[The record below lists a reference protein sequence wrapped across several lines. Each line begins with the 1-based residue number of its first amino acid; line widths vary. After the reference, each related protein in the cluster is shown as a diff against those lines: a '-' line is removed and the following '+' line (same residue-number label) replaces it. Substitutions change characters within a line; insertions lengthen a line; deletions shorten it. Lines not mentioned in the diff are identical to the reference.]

1 MPLPL
6 GIANRLPI
14 RVRVAIALVAATG
27 LAVAAMLAGAAH
39 SHRAEEIEQAR
50 AFAESVNQLVLAGL
64 TGFMIAGV
72 PDRRGVFL
80 DQIEQAND
88 VRGLRVLRGE
98 AVDRQYGASP
108 LSTRPTDPAELQV
121 IATGK
126 AFHEVRRDGEHEY
139 LKAVMPTLALRDSLG
154 KNCLG
159 CHLVPEGTVLG
170 AVTLEISLDRMNAAT
185 ASFLR
190 QMALIALAILVPLA
204 LLVHFTVRRT
214 VSRPLEAL
222 AGSLDD
228 IASGQVDLRR
238 RLSVDGDDEIAR
250 ARAAFNRVLGKADAM
265 TRSERIAAD
274 VFENAI
280 EGIVVTDVEARIVR
294 VNPSFTTTTGY
305 SAEEAIGQRPSL
317 LKSGRHDES
326 FYREFWSALMTK
338 GEWQGEIWN
347 RRKNG
352 EVYPERLNI
361 SSVRGADGRIQ
372 NYVAIFADI
381 TEHKRQEAL
390 ITHQARH
397 DSLTG
402 LPNRLV
408 FKDRLE
414 RAIVAAR
421 RATGQLAVLFLDLD
435 RFKQIND
442 SLGHDAGDEL
452 LRQVAQRLR
461 GAVRESDT
469 VSRLGGDEFTL
480 LLPQVDGAAG
490 AGRVAETVLE
500 AVRRP
505 YRLGE
510 RDLRVTTSVGVALGP
525 DHGDD
530 AETLMK
536 HADTAMYHAK
546 EQGRAGYRIYDA
558 ELGARLDRR
567 LRFSEELQRALEEG
581 ELRAYYQ
588 PQISLDTGA
597 MTGVEAVLRWQHPGK
612 GLLGPSDFAGLAD
625 ETGLL
630 LPVGEWLLRE
640 ACSQV
645 ARWLAE
651 GRDLVL
657 TVNVLPRQFHHEG
670 LAASVARVLAE
681 TGLAPARL
689 ELDIDES
696 LAMRDVE
703 RTIAILRSL
712 AALGVRLA
720 IAEFGQGLH
729 ASVGD
734 LRRMPID
741 AVKVA
746 RAVVRDVAD
755 DPDGF
760 RSVSILAALG
770 RQDRLEVVA
779 VGVETSEQLE
789 ILRRMRCDNAKGRY
803 LGEALPA
810 SSISALAAT

>member
-1 MPLPL
+1 MPF
-6 GIANRLPI
+6 ASTFAQRLTI
-14 RVRVAIALVAATG
+14 RVRVALALVATTG

-98 AVDRQYGASP
+98 AVDRQFGASA
-108 LSTRPTDPAELQV
+108 LSTRSTDPAEQEV
-121 IATGK
+121 IRTGK
-126 AFHEVRRDGEHEY
+126 ALYEVRRGGEHEY

-185 ASFLR
+185 AVFLR
-190 QMALIALAILVPLA
+190 DMTALALAILVPIA
-204 LLVHFTVRRT
+204 LLVYLTVRRS

-222 AGSLDD
+222 ASSLDD
-228 IASGQVDLRR
+228 IAAGQVDLGR
-238 RLSVDGDDEIAR
+238 RLPVDGSDEIAR
-250 ARAAFNRVLGKADAM
+250 ARAAFNRVLDKADGLM
-265 TRSERIAAD
+265 RSERIAAD

-280 EGIVVTDVEARIVR
+280 EGIVVTDANARILR
-294 VNPSFTTTTGY
+294 VNPSFTRTTGY
-305 SAEEAIGQRPSL
+305 GAEEAIGQRPSL
-317 LKSGRHDES
+317 LKSGHHDEA
-326 FYREFWSALMTK
+326 FYRGFWNALTTK

-352 EVYPERLNI
+352 EIYPERLNI
-361 SSVRGADGRIQ
+361 SSVRGTDGRIQ
-372 NYVAIFADI
+372 NYVAIFDDI

-390 ITHQARH
+390 ITHQAQH
-397 DSLTG
+397 DALTG

-408 FKDRLE
+408 FKDRLDQ
-414 RAIVAAR
+414 ALVAAR
-421 RATGQLAVLFLDLD
+421 RAKGQLAVLFLDLD

-452 LRQVAQRLR
+452 LRQVARRLR
-461 GAVRESDT
+461 EAVRESDT

-490 AGRVAETVLE
+490 AGRVAAHVLE
-500 AVRRP
+500 SVRRP
-505 YRLGE
+505 YRLGP
-510 RDLRVTTSVGVALGP
+510 RDLRVTTSIGVAIGP
-525 DHGDD
+525 DHGGD

-546 EQGRAGYRIYDA
+546 EQGRAGFRIYDA
-558 ELGARLDRR
+558 ELGVRLDRQ

-588 PQISLDTGA
+588 PQTSLDTGA
-597 MTGVEAVLRWQHPGK
+597 MTGVEAVLRWQHPEK
-612 GLLGPSDFAGLAD
+612 GLLGPRDFDGLAD
-625 ETGLL
+625 ETGLM

-657 TVNVLPRQFHHEG
+657 TVKVLPRQFHHEG
-670 LAASVARVLAE
+670 LAASVGRILAE
-681 TGLAPARL
+681 SGLPPGRL
-689 ELDIDES
+689 ELEIDES
-696 LAMRDVE
+696 LAMHDVE

-729 ASVGD
+729 ASVSD

-746 RAVVRDVAD
+746 RAVVRDVAN
-755 DPDGF
+755 DPDGY

-770 RQDRLEVVA
+770 RQERLEVVA